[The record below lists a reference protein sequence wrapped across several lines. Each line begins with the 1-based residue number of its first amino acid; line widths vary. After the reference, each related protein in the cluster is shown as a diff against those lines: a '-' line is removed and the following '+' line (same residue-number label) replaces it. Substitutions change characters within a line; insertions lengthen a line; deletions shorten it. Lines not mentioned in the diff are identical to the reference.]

1 MAVSFT
7 RQRGT
12 ETDGW
17 AERRRRP
24 TLRMQCQLPTG
35 TTLFLGHSSGGAQA
49 IPSVY
54 LIGRQLT
61 EAKRSIK
68 PARRSNTLVIRP
80 GRYHFRDYRKLELP
94 LTLIA
99 AGLGAFDSA
108 LLAARSIRSEL
119 AGRYR
124 VDRGGGH
131 DQRASGT

>member
-17 AERRRRP
+17 AERGRRP
-24 TLRMQCQLPTG
+24 TLRRLCQLPTG

-68 PARRSNTLVIRP
+68 PACRSNTLVIRP

-94 LTLIA
+94 LSLIVGESGASDDTLWP
-99 AGLGAFDSA
+99 LGRT
-108 LLAARSIRSEL
+108 ARN
-119 AGRYR
+119 
-124 VDRGGGH
+124 
-131 DQRASGT
+131 